1 MSKSTVTTS
10 DEKELARAVKN
21 KVDLIIVEFDLA
33 KKVFRIKATGKV
45 AWAIAIG
52 AIIAVIAVIV
62 GTSGLAIPLAT
73 TTFGIPAVGILGLP
87 AAVTAVRIALAGR
100 GSRTL
105 NKLRREYE
113 VVEYKD
119 NRLVL
124 RRK

>member
-1 MSKSTVTTS
+1 MSKSKVTTS

-52 AIIAVIAVIV
+52 GIIAVIATIV
-62 GTSGLAIPLAT
+62 GTSGLAIPLAA
-73 TTFGIPAVGILGLP
+73 TTFGIPAVSILGLP
-87 AAVTAVRIALAGR
+87 ATVAAVNIALAGR

>member
-52 AIIAVIAVIV
+52 AIIAVIAMIV

-73 TTFGIPAVGILGLP
+73 TTFGMPAVGILGWP
-87 AAVTAVRIALAGR
+87 AAVAAVKIALAGR

>member
-73 TTFGIPAVGILGLP
+73 TTFGMPAVGILGLP
-87 AAVTAVRIALAGR
+87 ACCR
-100 GSRTL
+100 GSQ
-105 NKLRREYE
+105 
-113 VVEYKD
+113 
-119 NRLVL
+119 NRVS
-124 RRK
+124 RKRLAHLEQTSSRI